1 MEFTSLCSGSAA
13 NCLYIAG
20 GHTRVLVDAGCSC
33 RFLERALA
41 TLAVHP
47 AQISA
52 LLITHEHSDHIS
64 GAARIS
70 RRFGIPIFASE
81 LTWENLPFKEDFL
94 PWERHVYSYDMEIGE
109 LGLNF
114 FRLSHDA
121 VQPVGLVFTHS
132 AANAAHRI
140 GVVTDTGCVTPS
152 MLRALDGVDG
162 LVLESNHSLPMLMAG
177 RYPLYLK
184 RRIASENGHLS
195 NTQAAD
201 LLCQVGRKAR
211 AVLLA
216 HLSSNNNTPQTAL
229 REFTGHLSA
238 EGAQLSYDIHV
249 AQRDAPHPLIS
260 LD

>member
-1 MEFTSLCSGSAA
+1 MEFTSLCSGSSA

-20 GHTRVLVDAGCSC
+20 GRTRVLVDAGCSC

-41 TLAVHP
+41 AVEVHP
-47 AQISA
+47 AQIAA

-70 RRFGIPIFASE
+70 RRFGIPVFASE
-81 LTWENLPFKEDFL
+81 LTWENLPFKQDFL
-94 PWERHVYSYDMEIGE
+94 PWERNTYSYDMEIGE
-109 LGLNF
+109 LGLDF

-121 VQPVGLVFTHS
+121 AQPVGMVFTHS
-132 AANAAHRI
+132 AANAERKI

-152 MLRALDGVDG
+152 MLRALSGVDG
-162 LVLESNHSLPMLMAG
+162 LVLESNHSLPMLMNG
-177 RYPLYLK
+177 HYPLHLK

-201 LLCQVGRKAR
+201 LLRQVGQKAQS
-211 AVLLA
+211 VLLA

-229 REFTGHLSA
+229 REFTARLS
-238 EGAQLSYDIHV
+238 EGGGKLTAAVSV
-249 AQRDAPHPLIS
+249 ARRDAPGPLIA
-260 LD
+260 LA